1 MKHFTL
7 RELTA
12 SDTAA
17 RLGIANTP
25 DERQAAELIW
35 FGTNVL
41 DVIREAWGRP
51 ITVNNGFRTQVLNEA
66 IGGSKTSQ
74 HMVLGEWAATDIEDY
89 TRDPAKNATLYECI
103 VKLQKAGK
111 IPVDQCINEHN
122 YSWIHISSRRTGKNR
137 NQFFKL
143 P

>member
-1 MKHFTL
+1 MKYFTL

-12 SDTAA
+12 SDTAS
-17 RLGIANTP
+17 RLAIANAP
-25 DERQAAELIW
+25 DDRQAAELIW

-51 ITVNNGFRTQVLNEA
+51 ITVNNAFRSLTLNSA

-74 HMVLGEWAATDIEDY
+74 HTVLGPWAAADIEDC
-89 TRDPAKNATLYECI
+89 TREPAKNAALYDCI
-103 VKLQKAGK
+103 AKLHKAGK
-111 IPVDQCINEHN
+111 IPVDQCINEHD
-122 YSWIHISSRRTGKNR
+122 YSWIHIGSRHDGKNR